1 MQKQLLGHVVS
12 RTRTKDLKPILE
24 RWGWLEQEVEQID
37 LSKTKREITN
47 SLIEVCNQ
55 KEGLTKDVC
64 GELDLICTQEY
75 STKKQWSVFLMEKE
89 DEHYISDSNLS
100 NPLKLKKK
108 LKSEITVFFERE
120 NVVSVRMLN
129 GVLWMR
135 VYIQS
140 GPRNMYRSSDT
151 VYIIYYPRTQ
161 YILLSRYKKSVES
174 YLIQSIQNVM
184 GCDKLTN
191 SLLTGTH
198 YESLLQLALDRKSQ
212 GDFSRYRLQQVQNL
226 PLLQKPPQKRKV
238 SEFEREPNLQC
249 EDERHKRQ
257 RTEELDECFGP
268 NEQPLLQKLEF
279 KVAVK
284 FRGTSAIPSIPVD
297 DMQPFRC
304 RVKFEG
310 PSVIDG
316 IRNLAECGLVTMPY
330 PKYLRSVHTLGKNH
344 IKLADKTAMQ
354 HNVSQVN
361 QSHAEQNE
369 NTPAK
374 NTRSRSKPRTRTRT

>member
-55 KEGLTKDVC
+55 KEGLTRDVC

-75 STKKQWSVFLMEKE
+75 STKKQWSVFLMEKD

-108 LKSEITVFFERE
+108 LKI
-120 NVVSVRMLN
+120 
-129 GVLWMR
+129 
-135 VYIQS
+135 
-140 GPRNMYRSSDT
+140 
-151 VYIIYYPRTQ
+151 
-161 YILLSRYKKSVES
+161 
-174 YLIQSIQNVM
+174 
-184 GCDKLTN
+184 
-191 SLLTGTH
+191 
-198 YESLLQLALDRKSQ
+198 
-212 GDFSRYRLQQVQNL
+212 
-226 PLLQKPPQKRKV
+226 
-238 SEFEREPNLQC
+238 
-249 EDERHKRQ
+249 
-257 RTEELDECFGP
+257 
-268 NEQPLLQKLEF
+268 
-279 KVAVK
+279 
-284 FRGTSAIPSIPVD
+284 D

-374 NTRSRSKPRTRTRT
+374 NTRSRSKPRTKTRT